1 MRLKNRIAI
10 VTGAAGGIGE
20 AIAHL
25 FAQHGAGVM
34 AADLNSVGVLET
46 SKCITDKGGLAPSIE
61 VDVSD
66 VKSVENLIEQTI
78 KVFKTVDILVHVAGV
93 GGFGHFTEVSPDEF
107 DRPV

>member
-34 AADLNSVGVLET
+34 AADLNSVGVSET
-46 SKCITDKGGLAPSIE
+46 SKYISNKGGLAHSIE

-66 VKSVENLIEQTI
+66 VKSVENLLEQTI
-78 KVFKTVDILVHVAGV
+78 KIFKTVDILVNAAGV
-93 GGFGHFTEVSPDEF
+93 GGGWSFYRSQS
-107 DRPV
+107 R